1 MALAEEKAESQVGI
15 PQPVYDIP
23 DGGLQAWGAILGGWL
38 ISFCTFGY
46 ASSFGI
52 YQDYYVLAGASTSSN
67 ISWIGSL
74 QLFFL
79 FFLGLPAGRLFD
91 AGYFRALTLGGS
103 VLYLFCLFMLSLA
116 DPTKYYQIILAQGI
130 GMGIGGGLMLVPA
143 LSLQGHY
150 WKRRRGMALG
160 LVLTGSGCGGIIYP
174 IMLNHLFNGSTGFHW
189 GVRASA
195 FLTLGLLVLAQF
207 VMRTRLPSAKDRPPQ
222 PKPNILAIFTD
233 PPFAFSLF
241 GGFMVVWGLFM
252 PYFYLQL
259 WVNLHGLSSTLA
271 FYTIAILNAASI
283 FGRIIPNMLADRF
296 GQFNVVVPVSAI
308 TGALVFVMF
317 ASTTTGAVIVFTILY
332 GFFSGSY
339 IALVPSTLAIMAK
352 DTNEI
357 GVRIGL
363 GYFATSFA
371 MLTGTPI
378 DGALLGHGLILNWSK
393 PIVFSGVVIIAGA
406 GFLAVGR
413 HLFVRVKG
421 TQWT

>member
-207 VMRTRLPSAKDRPPQ
+207 VMRTRLPSAKDRPP
-222 PKPNILAIFTD
+222 
-233 PPFAFSLF
+233 
-241 GGFMVVWGLFM
+241 
-252 PYFYLQL
+252 
-259 WVNLHGLSSTLA
+259 
-271 FYTIAILNAASI
+271 
-283 FGRIIPNMLADRF
+283 
-296 GQFNVVVPVSAI
+296 
-308 TGALVFVMF
+308 
-317 ASTTTGAVIVFTILY
+317 
-332 GFFSGSY
+332 
-339 IALVPSTLAIMAK
+339 
-352 DTNEI
+352 
-357 GVRIGL
+357 
-363 GYFATSFA
+363 
-371 MLTGTPI
+371 
-378 DGALLGHGLILNWSK
+378 
-393 PIVFSGVVIIAGA
+393 
-406 GFLAVGR
+406 
-413 HLFVRVKG
+413 
-421 TQWT
+421 